1 MKTLIKEHTR
11 PADGGGIRYLLFK
24 ENEGGGRFYSAMI
37 ELSDNNDDS
46 AELLCDIAPNRAE
59 ALALFER
66 FFCENRL
73 PARSR

>member
-1 MKTLIKEHTR
+1 
-11 PADGGGIRYLLFK
+11 
-24 ENEGGGRFYSAMI
+24 MI